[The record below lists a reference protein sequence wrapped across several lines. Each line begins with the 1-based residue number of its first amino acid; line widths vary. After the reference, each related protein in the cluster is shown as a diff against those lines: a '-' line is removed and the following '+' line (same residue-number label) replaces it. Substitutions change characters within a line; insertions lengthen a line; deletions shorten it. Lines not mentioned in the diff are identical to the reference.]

1 MPEAIG
7 VPAGVDPTQP
17 SPARLYDYYLGG
29 QNNFEADR
37 ELAEKLRVRM
47 PELEDASWGNRGF
60 LQRVVRRLAAGHG
73 ISQFL
78 DIGAGLPTRSNTHQ
92 VAQRIMPRARV
103 VYVDND
109 PMVLAHAEALL
120 AGLRNVSVVA
130 GDLRDP
136 AAVLSQPEVT
146 RLIDFDQ
153 PVALLLVAVVHYL
166 PDEEDPWGLVRRFVD
181 VIAPGSYLALSHVT
195 ADRQACN
202 RVRGIQ
208 EIYAQAT
215 GQLHFRTRSEV
226 ERFFN
231 GMELLSPYPGAAPA
245 VTYIGLW
252 DAEDPEAADS
262 DGSRWWYAGV
272 ARKL

>member
-1 MPEAIG
+1 MPEPIG

-109 PMVLAHAEALL
+109 PMVLVHARALLTSAPQGATAYIDADVNDPDAIIAEARRTL
-120 AGLRNVSVVA
+120 
-130 GDLRDP
+130 
-136 AAVLSQPEVT
+136 
-146 RLIDFDQ
+146 DFTQ
-153 PVALLLVAVVHYL
+153 PVAITMLGVLNFIVDDDEAQAVLRRLVHAV
-166 PDEEDPWGLVRRFVD
+166 P
-181 VIAPGSYLALSHVT
+181 PGSYLVISHPTSELTDEAATRALDLWNS
-195 ADRQACN
+195 
-202 RVRGIQ
+202 
-208 EIYAQAT
+208 
-215 GQLHFRTRSEV
+215 S
-226 ERFFN
+226 
-231 GMELLSPYPGAAPA
+231 GAAPMCLRTA
-245 VTYIGLW
+245 AQLTRFFDGL
-252 DAEDPEAADS
+252 ELLDPGVVSCVRWRPDVSEEAAVVKDVMHF
-262 DGSRWWYAGV
+262 GGV
-272 ARKL
+272 ARIG